1 MPHKVKLIGT
11 KKNYWAY
18 YPSDDKNRP
27 STRCMLWKI
36 KYVPKQISQNK
47 KQKQN
52 RLCSLINRNIK
63 KKNLIVVE
71 LLIPQESSKKEKTK
85 RKKSNQKSIKLF
97 DDQVLSKFDEGQ
109 NSEKKIKVK
118 CKEVSSSKK

>member
-1 MPHKVKLIGT
+1 
-11 KKNYWAY
+11 
-18 YPSDDKNRP
+18 
-27 STRCMLWKI
+27 
-36 KYVPKQISQNK
+36 
-47 KQKQN
+47 
-52 RLCSLINRNIK
+52 
-63 KKNLIVVE
+63 VE

-118 CKEVSSSKK
+118 CKS

>member
-1 MPHKVKLIGT
+1 M
-11 KKNYWAY
+11 
-18 YPSDDKNRP
+18 
-27 STRCMLWKI
+27 
-36 KYVPKQISQNK
+36 
-47 KQKQN
+47 
-52 RLCSLINRNIK
+52 
-63 KKNLIVVE
+63 E

-109 NSEKKIKVK
+109 YSEKKIKVK

>member
-1 MPHKVKLIGT
+1 
-11 KKNYWAY
+11 
-18 YPSDDKNRP
+18 
-27 STRCMLWKI
+27 
-36 KYVPKQISQNK
+36 
-47 KQKQN
+47 
-52 RLCSLINRNIK
+52 
-63 KKNLIVVE
+63 VE